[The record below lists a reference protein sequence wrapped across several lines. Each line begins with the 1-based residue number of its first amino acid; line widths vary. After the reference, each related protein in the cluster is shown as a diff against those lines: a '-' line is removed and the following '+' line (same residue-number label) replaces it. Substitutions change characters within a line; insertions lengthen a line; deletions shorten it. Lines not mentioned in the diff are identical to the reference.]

1 MTESELVKKSPLRK
15 FDQNLN
21 GGLKHGEVGVI
32 TAKKG
37 VGKSSLLVQLG
48 LDQLLKGKSLI
59 HISFSQETDRTFEW
73 YNNMFND
80 IARINKIEN
89 PSAIKND
96 IFKRRVVLNFNQD
109 VVRTKQVLETV
120 KLLSESVDFKPDL
133 LMFDDFNFS
142 TALPDALKLVK
153 SFTKEM
159 GIATWYTAP
168 FDVQTYGIAPSLNE
182 YLTDIDVLLY
192 LELQDNF
199 VKVKAIKDHDRSD
212 IDLGIGFDFNT
223 MYLIEK

>member
-168 FDVQTYGIAPSLNE
+168 SDVQTYGIAPSLNE